1 LEHSRGN
8 ITARKKELRRRA
20 VEDLR
25 MGWTDEWVKEGKQS
39 RIYCR
44 TRWKEWKEDRM
55 VVKDIHLDGRVSGRR
70 RAG

>member
-1 LEHSRGN
+1 MEHSRGN

-20 VEDLR
+20 VEDLHT
-25 MGWTDEWVKEGKQS
+25 GWTDEWVKEGEQS

-55 VVKDIHLDGRVSGRR
+55 VVKDIQLDGRVG
-70 RAG
+70 